1 MGKLLHV
8 EEIGVKKVG
17 WNFDVRILVEMS
29 AFTKLHN
36 RLLDIQPPPWDR
48 RAVCPLLLGNDLP

>member
-29 AFTKLHN
+29 AFTKLH
-36 RLLDIQPPPWDR
+36 
-48 RAVCPLLLGNDLP
+48 